1 MQERGGVKISGG
13 QLQRIGIAR
22 ALYRDPTILILDEA
36 SSAIDPST
44 ENKIIASLRSKL
56 ESMTILIISH
66 RESTLNNC
74 DEVYELSDG
83 RIVDV
88 ITEYPPVKVI

>member
-1 MQERGGVKISGG
+1 MQERGVKISGG

-22 ALYRDPTILILDEA
+22 ALYRDPVIIILDEA

-44 ENKIIASLRSKL
+44 ESKIIALLRSAPKP
-56 ESMTILIISH
+56 MTILIISH

-74 DEVYELSDG
+74 DEVYELSNG
-83 RIVDV
+83 RIEDE
-88 ITEYPPVKVI
+88 ISDYSPVKAI